1 MTEKKLIEKAVLAMN
16 NSYSPYSGF
25 RVGAALL
32 CQNGNIYIG
41 TNVENASYSATIC
54 AERSAILSAISNG
67 ETKFSAMAIVGGKNG
82 EINDY
87 CYPCG
92 ICRQVIN
99 EFCDKD
105 FKIILTNGNTVK
117 TLSLNELLPYS
128 FGRDALC

>member
-54 AERSAILSAISNG
+54 AERSAISGAISNG

-105 FKIILTNGNTVK
+105 FKIILTNGSTVK
-117 TLSLNELLPYS
+117 TLSLNELLPHS
-128 FGRDALC
+128 FGRDTLC